1 MWPFEGEIPE
11 DDSSDSVERVPLS
24 TLFRWYMYDNG
35 MEHPNSH
42 INVYNLNAVSE
53 EGDEKERQDSQA
65 RLDELL
71 PLISFLEL
79 YAEMNAEYIMDAEKS
94 KLLEILKT
102 DETKIT
108 AEIEALKESYRDI
121 TYAGLVA
128 AMSSAL
134 ELGLINLNGTYTK
147 IR

>member
-1 MWPFEGEIPE
+1 MWPFEDESE
-11 DDSSDSVERVPLS
+11 DEDSTAERIPLS
-24 TLFRWYMYDNG
+24 TLFRWYMYDNN
-35 MEHPNSH
+35 MKNPNAH
-42 INVYNLNAVSE
+42 VNVFNLTAVSE
-53 EGDEKERQDSQA
+53 EGDEKERQDSYD
-65 RLDELL
+65 RLDEIT
-71 PLISFLEL
+71 PLVPFLEL

-94 KLLEILKT
+94 KLLEILKE
-102 DETKIT
+102 DESKLT

-128 AMSSAL
+128 TFSSAV